1 MMKRLIT
8 FLLPVLGGASIAFA
22 EDPILTF
29 RPLPE
34 PLRLPPGLKQ
44 TIKINRTASY
54 FGDTIRAVD
63 CENDIDLPFG
73 LCSNFLFGGHVM
85 TSSHLEG
92 EITIRFYPPVR
103 NVAHFEVQH
112 FALTGD
118 DGVLQAPGGY
128 TLPVLANT
136 VTDGPGLLSE
146 GDLDLTTGGVT
157 NIKYRVLLSNTAL
170 LALGGVNPNLERPL
184 VEFPGVRGRAWIRF
198 EQRADG
204 LLDYY
209 FSGTTF
215 LPLGKDVRGD
225 IVHWPLPNCDLQ
237 FRCASVPA
245 RGTSLHPHLV
255 ISTKE
260 PAGPSCH
267 PNCPDIP
274 VNTTQEFTVF
284 GHSSSFGDDFELD
297 IPQLG
302 GLGPGRSH
310 IQGRLMIQFGPKTG
324 DTVPFII
331 RSLPA
336 AGLIQDPPVNA
347 IFGRGFGPGLLGHEE
362 FLRFPLATY
371 KLERVVFVDEPFAI
385 NHGQIDLRTGRVLG
399 EYFYPS
405 FFGQSLAEVLFAQN
419 DGRISTL
426 PFDVVAKENGLK
438 NPGYALFERGANG
451 QTVFRLSAEHIR
463 SFATF
468 RFPSPDFIKANS
480 FVAGPKGELSLFLR
494 LQAMRTQDTP
504 RAVKSG
510 GSSNTLTSTG
520 DRISYNYTVPCD
532 GKSARHTFEYT
543 NNNTGPGGGTFKML
557 RLANVTCTNSRG
569 SAAAPGDYDTVT
581 MSGFGTWSK
590 DAAGAAPRFG
600 TFQVSTS
607 PAYPYVSIFVF
618 QNPDENGN
626 VVLSSANTKPAEKPL
641 P

>member
-1 MMKRLIT
+1 MKSVSRC
-8 FLLPVLGGASIAFA
+8 LLAVLAAVPAVLGQ
-22 EDPILTF
+22 DPILIF
-29 RPLPE
+29 RPLPQ
-34 PLRLPPGLKQ
+34 PLRLPPGLVQ
-44 TIKINRTASY
+44 TLKINKAASY
-54 FGDTIRAVD
+54 FGDTLRAVD
-63 CENDIDLPFG
+63 CDNDIDLPFG
-73 LCSNFLFGGHVM
+73 LCSNFLFGGHAM

-92 EITIRFYPPVR
+92 EIRIRFYPPVR

-118 DGVLQAPGGY
+118 DGVLQTPGGY
-128 TLPVLANT
+128 TLPVLGNT
-136 VTDGPGLLSE
+136 VTDGPDLLSE

-157 NIKYRVLLSNTAL
+157 NIKYRVLFSNTAL
-170 LALGGVNPNLERPL
+170 LALGGVNPKLERP
-184 VEFPGVRGRAWIRF
+184 VIEFPGIRGRAWIRF

-204 LLDYY
+204 LLDYH

-215 LPLGKDVRGD
+215 LPLGKDIQGD
-225 IVHWPLPNCDLQ
+225 IVRWPMPNCDPA

-245 RGTSLHPHLV
+245 RGTSLHPHLA

-260 PAGPSCH
+260 PAGEPCF

-274 VNTTQEFTVF
+274 PNSIQEFTVF

-310 IQGRLMIQFGPKTG
+310 IQGRLMIQFGPRSG
-324 DTVPFII
+324 GSIPFII

-347 IFGRGFGPGLLGHEE
+347 VFGRGFGPGLLGHEE
-362 FLRFPLATY
+362 FLRFPLLTY

-385 NHGQIDLRTGRVLG
+385 NHGHVDLRTGRVLG

-405 FFGQSLAEVLFAQN
+405 FYGQSLAEVLFAQN

-426 PFDVVAKENGLK
+426 PFDVVAKENPVS
-438 NPGYALFERGANG
+438 NPGYAFFERGTNG
-451 QTVFRLSAEHIR
+451 QTVFRLSAEHTR
-463 SFATF
+463 SFAGF
-468 RFPSPDFIKANS
+468 RFPSPDHVKANS
-480 FVAGPKGELSLFLR
+480 FLAGPKGGLNLFLR
-494 LQAMRTQDTP
+494 LQAMRTQDAP

-510 GSSNTLTSTG
+510 SAANVLTSVG
-520 DRISYNYTVPCD
+520 DRISYNYSVPCD
-532 GKSARHTFEYT
+532 GKSARHSFEYT
-543 NNNTGPGGGTFKML
+543 NTNTGPSGGTFKML

-569 SAAAPGDYDTVT
+569 SNAAPGDYDTVT

-590 DAAGAAPRFG
+590 DSPATPRFG

-618 QNPDENGN
+618 QNPDQNGN
-626 VVLSSANTKPAEKPL
+626 VVLSSANTKPVERPL